1 MANAATAQ
9 SLSGPTFT
17 AHEILLSGLIPTS
30 MFVSTNV
37 RMRAVARLV
46 AMFGPCRGV
55 ARDLDSPLIVGRAA
69 EGGLQLL
76 DEKVSREH
84 CIIEPAGPTGHVL
97 RDLGSRNGTWLNGQ
111 LLREATRLRPG
122 DHLSLGESVLVY
134 EPSFDALRARDGEST
149 LVLTRGPSAP
159 SWNNLSP
166 SPDVLARAGEL
177 AVRAALAPSS
187 EAAAHLVLESLH
199 SALHPSSLAVLR
211 QGLQGSLRAL
221 VARPLGAH
229 LTLSRE
235 LVASALRLGRVLTMS
250 EVQALPEPDKQMTRV
265 RKGEAHVLCAPFYA
279 GGAPAGALCVL
290 RESPFHDEELALAGA
305 LAGAAGP
312 SLCPSFEPRSRPPA
326 PYMPPVAESA
336 PMREAL
342 RLAHAAAPSP
352 AAVLITG
359 ERGTGKEELARA
371 IHCLGPRAPGPFV
384 ALSCGALLPEL
395 AEVELFG
402 REKGVLPGQESPHPG
417 VFEQADGGTLF
428 LGEVG
433 QLPAP
438 LQVKL
443 LRTLQDR
450 MVYRVGG
457 RAGLPVDVRVVA
469 ATHRPLIEAVRAG
482 TFREDLYWRLNGM
495 RIHLPPLRDRPE
507 DVLPLAERFLA
518 RLRPR
523 LGRHIQG
530 FTDEAR
536 ATLRA
541 HPWPGNAL
549 QLANAIERAL
559 LLMPSGERI
568 GPGDLPAEVG
578 APKPS
583 P

>member
-1 MANAATAQ
+1 
-9 SLSGPTFT
+9 
-17 AHEILLSGLIPTS
+17 
-30 MFVSTNV
+30 
-37 RMRAVARLV
+37 
-46 AMFGPCRGV
+46 MFGPCRGV
-55 ARDLDSPLIVGRAA
+55 ARELDTPLIVGRAA

-111 LLREATRLRPG
+111 LLRETTRLRPG

-149 LVLTRGPSAP
+149 LVLTRSPPAP
-159 SWNNLSP
+159 SWSNLSP

-177 AVRAALAPSS
+177 AVRAALAPSP

-199 SALHPSSLAVLR
+199 SALQPSALTVLR
-211 QGLQGSLRAL
+211 LGLPGTLRAL

-235 LVASALRLGRVLTMS
+235 LVTSALRLGRVLTMP
-250 EVQALPEPDKQMTRV
+250 EVQALAEPDKQMTRV
-265 RKGEAHVLCAPFYA
+265 RKGQAHVLCAPLYA

-312 SLCPSFEPRSRPPA
+312 SLCPAVEPSSPDRGR
-326 PYMPPVAESA
+326 YTPPVAES
-336 PMREAL
+336 PSMREAL
-342 RLAHAAAPSP
+342 RLANAAAQAST
-352 AAVLITG
+352 AVLITG
-359 ERGTGKEELARA
+359 ERGTGKQELARA
-371 IHCLGPRAPGPFV
+371 IHCLGIRAPGPFV
-384 ALSCGALLPEL
+384 ALHCGTLRPEH
-395 AEVELFG
+395 AEAELFG
-402 REKGVLPGQESPHPG
+402 HEKGALPGGEGPRPG
-417 VFEQADGGTLF
+417 VFEQAEGGTLF
-428 LGEVG
+428 LDQVG
-433 QLPAP
+433 HLPAP

-450 MVYRVGG
+450 MVHRVGG
-457 RAGLPVDVRVVA
+457 RAGFPVDVRVVA

-482 TFREDLYWRLNGM
+482 TFREDLYWRLNGL
-495 RIHLPPLRDRPE
+495 RIHLPPLRERPE

-518 RLRPR
+518 RMAPHM
-523 LGRHIQG
+523 GCHVQG

-541 HPWPGNAL
+541 HPWPGNAR

-559 LLMPSGERI
+559 LLMPPGAPI
-568 GPGDLPAEVG
+568 GLGDLPAEVG
-578 APKPS
+578 AFKPS

>member
-1 MANAATAQ
+1 
-9 SLSGPTFT
+9 
-17 AHEILLSGLIPTS
+17 
-30 MFVSTNV
+30 
-37 RMRAVARLV
+37 
-46 AMFGPCRGV
+46 MFGPCRGV
-55 ARDLDSPLIVGRAA
+55 ARDLDAPLIVGRAA

-134 EPSFDALRARDGEST
+134 EPPFDALRARDGEST
-149 LVLTRGPSAP
+149 LVLTRSPP
-159 SWNNLSP
+159 VLSWSNLSA

-177 AVRAALAPSS
+177 AVRAALVPSP

-199 SALHPSSLAVLR
+199 SALQPSALTVLR
-211 QGLQGSLRAL
+211 LGLPGALRAL

-235 LVASALRLGRVLTMS
+235 LVNAALRLGRVLTMP

-265 RKGEAHVLCAPFYA
+265 RKGQAHVLCAPFYA

-290 RESPFHDEELALAGA
+290 RDTPFDDEEMALAGA
-305 LAGAAGP
+305 LVGAVGP
-312 SLCPSFEPRSRPPA
+312 SLCPASGSIA
-326 PYMPPVAESA
+326 PGRGRYTPPVAESPA
-336 PMREAL
+336 MREAL
-342 RLAHAAAPSP
+342 RLASAAAQSP
-352 AAVLITG
+352 TAVLITG

-371 IHCLGPRAPGPFV
+371 IHCLGPRAPGPFI
-384 ALSCGALLPEL
+384 ALHCGALRPEH
-395 AEVELFG
+395 AEAELFG
-402 REKGVLPGQESPHPG
+402 HEKGALPGAEGARPG
-417 VFEQADGGTLF
+417 AFEQADGGTLF
-428 LGEVG
+428 LEQVG
-433 QLPAP
+433 HLPAP

-450 MVYRVGG
+450 MVHRVGG
-457 RAGLPVDVRVVA
+457 HVGFPVDVRVVA
-469 ATHRPLIEAVRAG
+469 STHRPLIEAVRAG
-482 TFREDLYWRLNGM
+482 TFREDLYWRLNGL

-507 DVLPLAERFLA
+507 DVLPLAERFLS

-523 LGRHIQG
+523 LESSFQG

-536 ATLRA
+536 AALRA

-549 QLANAIERAL
+549 QLANAIERAV
-559 LLMPSGERI
+559 LLMPPGEHI
-568 GPGDLPAEVG
+568 GPGDLPAEVR
-578 APKPS
+578 ASPPS